1 MSCVTGFDKRRLSS
15 STCRFAFAVTIGLF
29 LTAAEADAQQFP
41 QQFQQ
46 APGQATQMQ
55 APPQTMPA
63 GYPQQN
69 YQQQISAQPSQE
81 RLQLIGQWFKNYD
94 DIRRK
99 AQMNPAERAKAD
111 ALMSKALSMFIPG
124 EEKTQAKALLS
135 SLVAR
140 YAQAVDEF
148 KRLPL
153 YPETERLHRGYY
165 QYFTSARQL
174 FSDYLT
180 VQQNPLSTDQ
190 SGNPV
195 AGTLMARKQNL
206 EGLDQANKAIDSQLR
221 AQFGIPPYQY

>member
-1 MSCVTGFDKRRLSS
+1 MSCVTGFDKKLSPSACRL
-15 STCRFAFAVTIGLF
+15 AFVLTICF
-29 LTAAEADAQQFP
+29 LLGGAAADAQQFP

-46 APGQATQMQ
+46 APGQGMPAQGM
-55 APPQTMPA
+55 PQTMQA
-63 GYPQQN
+63 GYPPQ
-69 YQQQISAQPSQE
+69 YFQQQVNAQPSPE
-81 RLQLIGQWFKNYD
+81 RLQLVGQWFKNYD
-94 DIRRK
+94 EIRRK

-124 EEKTQAKALLS
+124 EEKTQAKALLT

-180 VQQNPLSTDQ
+180 VQQNPLATDQ

-206 EGLDQANKAIDSQLR
+206 ESLDQANKAIDSQLR

>member
-1 MSCVTGFDKRRLSS
+1 MSCVTGFDKKRFSSKTLSL
-15 STCRFAFAVTIGLF
+15 AI
-29 LTAAEADAQQFP
+29 AATMVLWGTGAAANAQQYPP
-41 QQFQQ
+41 QYQQ
-46 APGQATQMQ
+46 GQGMPIQGG
-55 APPQTMPA
+55 PQTMPA
-63 GYPQQN
+63 GYPPQN
-69 YQQQISAQPSQE
+69 FQQQVSAQPSQE
-81 RLQLIGQWFKNYD
+81 RAQLIGQWFKNYD

-99 AQMNPAERAKAD
+99 AQMNPSERAKAD

-153 YPETERLHRGYY
+153 YPETEKLHRGYY

-180 VQQNPLSTDQ
+180 VQQNPLATDQ
-190 SGNPV
+190 NGNPV
-195 AGTLMARKQNL
+195 AGTLMGRKQNL
-206 EGLDQANKAIDSQLR
+206 ESLDQANKAIDSQLR

>member
-1 MSCVTGFDKRRLSS
+1 MSCVTGFDKKRSAFKTSCLAIAATAGIFS
-15 STCRFAFAVTIGLF
+15 FAV
-29 LTAAEADAQQFP
+29 AANAQQYPP
-41 QQFQQ
+41 QYQQ
-46 APGQATQMQ
+46 APGQGMPMQ
-55 APPQTMPA
+55 GAPQTMPA
-63 GYPQQN
+63 GYPPQN
-69 YQQQISAQPSQE
+69 FQHQASAQPNQE
-81 RLQLIGQWFKNYD
+81 RAQLISQWFKNYD

-99 AQMNPAERAKAD
+99 AQMNPTERAKAD

-124 EEKTQAKALLS
+124 EEKTQAKTLLS

-153 YPETERLHRGYY
+153 YPETEKLHRGYY

-180 VQQNPLSTDQ
+180 VQQNPLATDQ
-190 SGNPV
+190 NGNPV

-206 EGLDQANKAIDSQLR
+206 ESLDQSNKAIDAQLR
-221 AQFGIPPYQY
+221 SQFGIPAYQY